1 MTFPTFCPIKIRWEI
16 IIRMETGMNSVRTQ
30 VPTPIDSLKKGQTV
44 F

>member
-1 MTFPTFCPIKIRWEI
+1 MIFPTFCPIKIRGEP

-30 VPTPIDSLKKGQTV
+30 APTHIDSRKKGQTV